1 MFYLYLIL
9 FFLILVFLF
18 FFLTKKKKIDEDVGE
33 GLQWI
38 SSILGAIVLLIF
50 IIVNLAVY
58 SSQLNRFEQI
68 HRIQQE
74 YIILTEKYSELSE
87 TFIGFLGE
95 KYLEHEKKVFTDI
108 SSKKE
113 TKLAAILIQYPEL
126 RSAETFIELT
136 KKIHQIT
143 DEVYFKRL
151 ILEEIYR
158 SIRYREIS
166 PWIFFLPPIPENLKK
181 EIYKN

>member
-74 YIILTEKYSELSE
+74 YIILTEKY
-87 TFIGFLGE
+87 
-95 KYLEHEKKVFTDI
+95 LEHEKKVFTDI
-108 SSKKE
+108 YSKKE